1 MKQDNSLKK
10 SIGIL
15 AEMTRKDIEKLYSL
29 ESFSN
34 VNAHYSERYGWTLK
48 KKNVLP
54 PDKPN
59 S

>member
-1 MKQDNSLKK
+1 MKQDTKQEHSLEK

-15 AEMTRKDIEKLYSL
+15 AEMTRKDIEKSYEI

-34 VNAHYSERYGWTLK
+34 IKVIYLEK
-48 KKNVLP
+48 KKNVLL
-54 PDKPN
+54 PDKSN

>member
-1 MKQDNSLKK
+1 MKRDTKQEHSLEK

-15 AEMTRKDIEKLYSL
+15 AEMTRKDIEKSYEI

-34 VNAHYSERYGWTLK
+34 IKAIYLEK
-48 KKNVLP
+48 KKNVLL
-54 PDKPN
+54 PDKSN